1 MHFGAGCLGRMW
13 PYYPKLWQIFSV
25 DFRGISFYFRYIGVS
40 SYGSHRNHCVHAYQQ
55 SDQTLSASVH
65 NNVRIEQ
72 DSTRLEVCINFR
84 NTMLMLLFQLIIR
97 IIMLIIFI
105 QIFYLCVLC
114 LPLKRL
120 SQAVVLSFTQMSCFN
135 IYVPLLLRLAN
146 DVEENPEP
154 TVYDVVDPSKTMSA
168 DFSKGNARIFGQNA
182 GKQCVAMFL
191 TSIVHSHLTNVNAWD
206 FSFLNFM
213 LRAGNS
219 LYTCISS
226 SINKDFLLLTDVPEM
241 ASVSDKIYLQYS
253 VIHVVV
259 ICL

>member
-1 MHFGAGCLGRMW
+1 
-13 PYYPKLWQIFSV
+13 
-25 DFRGISFYFRYIGVS
+25 
-40 SYGSHRNHCVHAYQQ
+40 
-55 SDQTLSASVH
+55 
-65 NNVRIEQ
+65 
-72 DSTRLEVCINFR
+72 
-84 NTMLMLLFQLIIR
+84 MLMLLFQLIIR

-105 QIFYLCVLC
+105 QIFYLRVLC

-154 TVYDVVDPSKTMSA
+154 TAYDVVDPSKTMSA

-191 TSIVHSHLTNVNAWD
+191 TAIVHSHLTNVNAWD